1 MVRRAIRIS
10 MVRSWC
16 RMNDRCSV
24 VMTIGILFYLLFD
37 ETMTMMHHLVLN
49 LLRSN
54 LNRFIHLGSRL
65 LRCCLRLD

>member
-1 MVRRAIRIS
+1 
-10 MVRSWC
+10 
-16 RMNDRCSV
+16 MNDRCSV

-54 LNRFIHLGSRL
+54 LNRFINLGSRL

>member
-16 RMNDRCSV
+16 RMNDRRSV
-24 VMTIGILFYLLFD
+24 VMTIGILFNLLFD

-49 LLRSN
+49 LLR
-54 LNRFIHLGSRL
+54 FIHLGSRL